1 MYQKNRA
8 ISVKSTKAFVPKSL
22 LSYHWAALSGAF
34 IKEWVD
40 CSSFCLGPGVQVGNV
55 YLMGLGLYGFL
66 AMFGLGHFQRKQ
78 DVDLHSMHTSY
89 MYCSASYMYCS
100 ASSRCLEI
108 TSEITPFF
116 FQTLPRVLTRHCF
129 ILVGATAVYL
139 ATWGTF
145 LGRTVGVRGFGDKGI
160 VMAGSGPAATQKGL
174 CTAQFCFKMP
184 YLNGYAGKW
193 FLYSTSICMFFLP
206 HVYTS
211 DMPQIYANI
220 LYIHFL

>member
-1 MYQKNRA
+1 MLTFTACIQVICTVVLVICTVVLVLGA
-8 ISVKSTKAFVPKSL
+8 WKSL
-22 LSYHWAALSGAF
+22 
-34 IKEWVD
+34 
-40 CSSFCLGPGVQVGNV
+40 
-55 YLMGLGLYGFL
+55 
-66 AMFGLGHFQRKQ
+66 QRS
-78 DVDLHSMHTSY
+78 LH
-89 MYCSASYMYCS
+89 
-100 ASSRCLEI
+100 
-108 TSEITPFF
+108 FF